1 MLIFIPK
8 LKLFRGER
16 EKEWF
21 SFVFFP
27 PLLPFSLAIHS
38 AQFPPSPPPPRFHV
52 SVILNCSLIPYT
64 FHDSNRNTGTK
75 FHCFMGNNN
84 LLLTSPGRVLLW
96 LCSLLYPPLQ
106 KSFRKAALLDYFF
119 LSSPSWDKNFR
130 ERLFRELWIKKSQIK
145 DSNFKKRR
153 KIFQNSFRILK
164 FRKKWN

>member
-8 LKLFRGER
+8 LNSEER
-16 EKEWF
+16 ERKSDF
-21 SFVFFP
+21 
-27 PLLPFSLAIHS
+27 LLSFSLRCSRFLSQYTRHN
-38 AQFPPSPPPPRFHV
+38 FLPPSPPQFHV

-64 FHDSNRNTGTK
+64 FHDSNRTTGTK

-84 LLLTSPGRVLLW
+84 LLLTSPDRVLLW